1 MTSRARP
8 RFLRRTTLALLAAVT
23 TLAGLL
29 VTAPPA
35 RAVACTVPKTVTI
48 RNVPAT
54 LDQCYDHTFTHG
66 GQTHE
71 VHVYYSEDTTPDN
84 APCTSAGVAV
94 SECEHALADSDDA
107 NGDNVQAVA
116 LAPEVELAWRF
127 YLDRGLDVLSGGR
140 EMDVF
145 IGDDPRLGGIPT
157 SNGLGVDDE
166 GVDNADQVWKR
177 IIAIHEIQHLVQL
190 RYDDLSG
197 WQGLFGEGIARAAE
211 DRVDTAVDLDT
222 GHLFIPEINGLLGD
236 DATRRSTLE
245 DYSYPSAAFWTWLA
259 DTYDAPGDT
268 EPDIGWGALRDYY
281 EELATETNQVTA
293 LRDVVGTLGGSWTDD
308 WIDYTLSL
316 WAYRFAPTDERLA
329 FRDTE
334 IRTATSGL
342 SGHTTRSGNPAPATD
357 TLSVS
362 ARSSQ
367 YTEYTPNASCGFLNF
382 NFDGNGSHYG
392 FSVLSQDAST
402 LVDRWT
408 SYATDW
414 SRTVRSEDIDQAVG
428 VVSAVDNSGTVDV
441 SSGCVQPTLN
451 IARPTT
457 AAFAT
462 VGTADDPRRFIVRLE
477 VRGPDGSGVAGL
489 ETSAFDIQLRE
500 QGGGPLID
508 AEIVSSAYVQ
518 DDYWLLVQAPD
529 VGAGAE
535 TGSFYDVVATL
546 ATVSDT
552 EARSVLY
559 VDQGPQ
565 DVVVALDR
573 SGSMGGG
580 TGRIEAARNA
590 ANLLTNELADADLGG
605 YVRFSTVAELREELE
620 QMDAGSQRAD
630 MQADI
635 AAETPSGA
643 TSIGAGMLTAA
654 TEHDARGVDDHRCS
668 FVLLSDG
675 DENTDPRW
683 ADVAAQ
689 VTDNGCAIHSI
700 ALGPEAN
707 EPLMQ
712 AIGASVP
719 GGSYDYADVSG
730 DVPIGAG
737 APGASS
743 GAAGAIGW
751 QNGLARTYDYSAAQI
766 GGRQRLLSR
775 AGSRAVECTDAQTV
789 LDFSDLPAGSGEF
802 PTPPSFGVG
811 GTVVT
816 GGVTLTGAP
825 FTLSG
830 GGAITTGSAR
840 RSDAQAA
847 GGSGAELSDNSLLVD
862 FGFGVTG
869 CELTLRFG
877 DQGGNENLRVNGAL
891 AVVGDLAE
899 LDGTSLG
906 GVAIDVT
913 EQADTS
919 FGTLTLTGPIRSFAI
934 GGQEFFVDDVVL
946 TQSAPERQR
955 FVVDPTTDRL
965 VLSLAWQAPSGN
977 AQVTTLTDPS
987 GDVIPGALRRLSPS
1001 QTNEV
1006 WEIPNPEPGEWSVQV
1021 GGLNQ
1026 EYLVSATARTDVELH
1041 PFIGASADQST
1052 QGAPVPIVAAFVG
1065 EGGPLLD
1072 AQVTA
1077 SVRDPLGRSRTLT
1090 LHDDGAH
1097 GDTEPGDGV
1106 YGNTYTATANGETV
1120 VDNPVEGEAPEVSG
1134 SYLVDLTAVSG
1145 EHVREAQGSFAIGA
1159 APDGDGDGLPDDW
1172 EVEHGTDPGVPDAT
1186 GDGDGDG
1193 LAVLCEF
1200 QAGTDPRTGDS
1211 DDGGESDGSE
1221 VAVLPGGTCTAGDR
1235 DPLDG
1240 SDDRVGPLRDIDVT
1254 AEVDAGGPL
1263 IVVTWGEPEEGDL
1276 VTVDVACRTVDAD
1289 GLPTGEWVLVAD
1301 DATGGRF
1308 EWRSGVLG
1316 QRYECRVLP
1325 TITDGDGNPFPGPQV
1340 VDGPVTLSA
1349 DPYAPGGS
1357 VLIDGGAPSTA
1368 DLAVTLDLSA
1378 ADNLLEEDGDTDVA
1392 APGTPVADLEMRLS
1406 NSPDFAGAVFE
1417 PFREQVPGWD
1427 LGPVEPGEHG
1437 TVYLQLRDTEGNVSS
1452 ELGMGMVDTI
1462 LYTPGERFSGPT
1474 RIETAVEVSEADFG
1488 DGTAAAALLARADT
1502 FPDALAGIP
1511 LAVQEGGPVLLT
1523 DTGALHPAVAAELQ
1537 RALPPGRTVYL
1548 LGGEVAL
1555 GSAVEAAVTELGY
1568 SPVRLAGPDRIETA
1582 IAIADALDTPDSLLV
1597 TTGFDF
1603 PDALAAGAAAAANGG
1618 AVLLTNS
1625 ESRHP
1630 ATDAYLAAHA
1640 GATVYGVGGP
1650 AARPY
1655 PEAQAVFGPTREGT
1669 AVEVA
1674 ETFFTLPRTLGLTRR
1689 DVFADA
1695 LTGGPHI
1702 ARLGAPVLLTPSDS
1716 LHPDPAAYA
1725 CANRASASGAFV
1737 YGGQTAVADD
1747 VAEALQARL
1756 RGDGC

>member
-1 MTSRARP
+1 MTTRVRP
-8 RFLRRTTLALLAAVT
+8 RLTRRAARV
-23 TLAGLL
+23 L
-29 VTAPPA
+29 VTIAAPLASQRVAPPPA
-35 RAVACTVPKTVTI
+35 RAAACTVPKTVTI
-48 RNVPAT
+48 RNVPAA
-54 LDQCYDHTFTHG
+54 LDQCYDHTFSHG

-84 APCTSAGVAV
+84 APCTTASVPV
-94 SECEHALADSDDA
+94 SECEHALADTDDA

-116 LAPEVELAWRF
+116 LAPEVEMAWRF

-140 EMDVF
+140 ELDVF

-157 SNGLGVDDE
+157 GNGIGVDDE

-197 WQGLFGEGIARAAE
+197 WQGMFGEGIARASE

-222 GHLFIPEINGLLGD
+222 GHLFIPEINGLLGGD
-236 DATRRSTLE
+236 GTRRDTLE
-245 DYSYPSAAFWTWLA
+245 NYSYPSAAFWTWLS
-259 DTYDAPGDT
+259 DTYGAAGET
-268 EPDIGWGALRDYY
+268 QPDIGWGALRAYY
-281 EELATETNQVTA
+281 EELATESNQVTA

-316 WAYRFAPTDERLA
+316 WAYRFAPADERLT

-342 SGHTTRSGNPAPATD
+342 SGHTTRSGNPAPVTD
-357 TLSVS
+357 THTMS

-367 YTEYTPNASCGFLNF
+367 YTQYTPNASCGFVNF
-382 NFDGNGSHYG
+382 NFDGNGTRHG

-402 LVDRWT
+402 LRDRWT
-408 SYATDW
+408 SYATEW
-414 SRTVRSEDIDQAVG
+414 ARTVRTEDIDSTVG
-428 VVSAVDNSGTVDV
+428 VVSAVDNAGTVDV

-462 VGTADDPRRFIVRLE
+462 VGSADDPRRFIVRLE

-489 ETSAFDIQLRE
+489 ETSAFDVQLRK

-518 DDYWLLVQAPD
+518 DDYWLLVQAP
-529 VGAGAE
+529 GAGSGAE
-535 TGSFYDVVATL
+535 TGAFYDVSATL
-546 ATVSDT
+546 GTVADT

-565 DVVVALDR
+565 DVVMVLDR

-590 ANLLTNELADADLGG
+590 ANLLANELADADLGG
-605 YVRFSTVAELREELE
+605 YVRYSTTAEVREELAR
-620 QMDAGSQRAD
+620 MDAANQRAD
-630 MQADI
+630 LQADI
-635 AAETPSGA
+635 AAETPSGN
-643 TSIGAGMLTAA
+643 TSIGAGMLAA
-654 TEHDARGVDDHRCS
+654 AAEHDARGVDDHRCS

-675 DENTDPRW
+675 DENTDPMW
-683 ADVAAQ
+683 DDVRAQ

-712 AIGASVP
+712 AIGAAVP
-719 GGSYDYADVSG
+719 GGSYDYADVNG
-730 DVPIGAG
+730 DVPIGTG
-737 APGASS
+737 APGSS
-743 GAAGAIGW
+743 PGAAGAIGW
-751 QNGLARTYDYSAAQI
+751 QNGLARIYDYSAAQI

-775 AGSRAVECTDAQTV
+775 AGSRSVECTDDRTV
-789 LDFSDLPAGSGEF
+789 LDFSDLPAGIGEF
-802 PTPPSFGVG
+802 PSPPSFGVG
-811 GTVVT
+811 GTVET
-816 GGVTLTGAP
+816 GGVTLTGEP
-825 FTLSG
+825 FALAG
-830 GGAITTGSAR
+830 GGTTTSGSAH

-847 GGSGAELSDNSLLVD
+847 GGSGAELSDNNLLVD

-869 CELTLRFG
+869 CALTLRFG
-877 DQGGNENLRVNGAL
+877 DAGGSENLRVNGAL

-899 LDGTSLG
+899 LDGTTLG
-906 GVAIDVT
+906 GVAVDVT
-913 EQADTS
+913 AQPGS
-919 FGTLTLTGPIRSFAI
+919 SQGTLTLGGPIRSFAI

-946 TQSAPERQR
+946 TRSAPERQR
-955 FVVDPTTDRL
+955 FTVDETTDRL

-977 AQVTTLTDPS
+977 TQTTTLTDPS
-987 GDVIPGALRRLSPS
+987 GDVVPSGSRRLSAT

-1006 WEIPNPEPGEWSVQV
+1006 WEVANPEPGEWSVQV
-1021 GGLNQ
+1021 SGLNQ
-1026 EYLVSATARTDVELH
+1026 EYLVSATARTDIELH
-1041 PFIGASADQST
+1041 PFVGTPADEST
-1052 QGAPVPIVAAFVG
+1052 QGAEVPIVAAFVG
-1065 EGGPLLD
+1065 ESGPLLE

-1106 YGNTYTATANGETV
+1106 YGNTYTATAQGETV
-1120 VDNPVEGEAPEVSG
+1120 IDNPVEGEAPEVSG
-1134 SYLVDLTAVSG
+1134 SYLVDFTAVSG
-1145 EHVREAQGSFAIGA
+1145 DHVREAQGSFAIGA
-1159 APDGDGDGLPDDW
+1159 APDGDGDGLPDAW
-1172 EVEHGTDPGVPDAT
+1172 EAEHGTDPGAPDAT
-1186 GDGDGDG
+1186 GDDDGDG
-1193 LAVLCEF
+1193 LSVLCEY

-1221 VAVLPGGTCTAGDR
+1221 VVSVLGVCTAGDR
-1235 DPLDG
+1235 DPLDLA
-1240 SDDRVGPLRDIDVT
+1240 DDRVGPLHDVDVT

-1263 IVVTWGEPEEGDL
+1263 IVVTWGEPERGDL
-1276 VTVDVACRTVDAD
+1276 VSVDVACRTVDAD
-1289 GLPTGEWVLVAD
+1289 GRPTGGWVLVAD

-1308 EWRSGVLG
+1308 AWRGGVLG
-1316 QRYECRVLP
+1316 QRYECRVIP
-1325 TITDGDGNPFPGPQV
+1325 TVSDGNGDAFPGPEV
-1340 VDGPVTLSA
+1340 ADEPVTLSA
-1349 DPYAPGGS
+1349 DPYAPAGS

-1368 DLAVTLDLSA
+1368 DRTVTLDLSA
-1378 ADNLLEEDGDTDVA
+1378 GDNLREEDGESEA
-1392 APGTPVADLEMRLS
+1392 LPPGTPVADLQMRLS

-1417 PFREQVPGWD
+1417 PFRAQVADWD

-1437 TVYLQLRDTEGNVSS
+1437 TVYLELRDAEGNVSD
-1452 ELGMGMVDTI
+1452 LGMGMVDTI
-1462 LYTPGERFSGPT
+1462 LYAPGERFSGPT
-1474 RIETAVEVSEADFG
+1474 RIETAVEVSKADFG
-1488 DGTAAAALLARADT
+1488 DGQAAVALLARADT
-1502 FPDALAGIP
+1502 FPDALAGTP

-1523 DTGALHPAVAAELQ
+1523 DTGGLHPAVAAELQ

-1555 GSAVEAAVTELGY
+1555 GPAVEQAVTELGY
-1568 SPVRLAGPDRIETA
+1568 TPVRLAGPSRIETA
-1582 IAIADALDTPDSLLV
+1582 IAIADALGTPDPLLV

-1640 GATVYGVGGP
+1640 EAEVYGVGGP

-1655 PEAQAVFGPTREGT
+1655 PEAQPVFGPTREGT
-1669 AVEVA
+1669 AVAVA

-1716 LHPDPAAYA
+1716 LHPDPSAYA

-1737 YGGQTAVADD
+1737 YGGQAAVTDA
-1747 VAEALQARL
+1747 VAEAMQARL